1 MRPRPLILASGSPRR
16 RELLAE
22 AGYDFRV
29 VPPRDGA
36 EPVGLCSGCGPA
48 ETVADLALRKA
59 ADVADQLSGDSDR
72 PPSLA
77 PLLLA
82 ADTVAECGGAIL
94 GKPRDEDDARRILL
108 RLSGRRHRVYTGVCL
123 YTLEGP
129 IDAFVE
135 VTELAMETL
144 SQAWLD
150 DYLASGQ
157 WEGKAGAFGYQ
168 DDLGVIRIVAGAA
181 SNVVG
186 LPIETLEPKL
196 RSAGCFP
203 GSAGQS

>member
-1 MRPRPLILASGSPRR
+1 MNSRPLILASGSPRR
-16 RELLAE
+16 RDLLTE
-22 AGYDFRV
+22 AGYLFRV

-36 EPVGLCSGCGPA
+36 EPPGLCSGCGPA

-59 ADVADQLSGDSDR
+59 ADVADQLSSIEDD
-72 PPSLA
+72 

-108 RLSGRRHRVYTGVCL
+108 HLSGRRHRVYTGVCL
-123 YTLEGP
+123 HDLQSP
-129 IDAFVE
+129 LDSLVA
-135 VTELAMETL
+135 VTELEMDVL
-144 SQAWLD
+144 SDVWLD
-150 DYLASGQ
+150 AYLASGQ

-168 DDLGVIRIVAGAA
+168 DDLGVIRITSGAA

-186 LPIETLEPKL
+186 LPIEDLAPKL
-196 RSAGCFP
+196 GRAGCFP
-203 GSAGQS
+203 ARTGQP